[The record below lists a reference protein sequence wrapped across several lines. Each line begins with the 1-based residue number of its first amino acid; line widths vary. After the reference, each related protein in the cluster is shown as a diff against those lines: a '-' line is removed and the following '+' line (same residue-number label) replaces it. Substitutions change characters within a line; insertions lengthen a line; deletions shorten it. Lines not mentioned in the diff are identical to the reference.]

1 MKTITASTI
10 DKANIGLMIL
20 SLIAAFIFPF
30 ELFLFVYA
38 FLGPLH
44 YLTEINWLHKK
55 QYFTNNRYDYI
66 IIIFF
71 IVLISALT
79 LTKSV
84 YRIYVPVLIF
94 FIFGASFGMVFFKRL
109 KPKIIFAITCGLGG
123 LALYYFS
130 YKGLRTL
137 FSSLL
142 PTIVHVFIFTGFFIL
157 LGALKSKSAL
167 GITSV
172 AVFICCA
179 CATLFIRTD
188 ISSNAVSQYIYS
200 NHHHFIR
207 INNILIGFFDVLH
220 SNDIRKDMQVPSYIS
235 QQEVPVYLSQTG
247 ISIMR
252 FIAFAYTYHYLNW
265 FSKTSVIQWHNTK
278 KLNLFIIFAIWIAS
292 VALYIYNYKTG
303 LTWLYLLSF
312 GHVLLEFPLNHIS
325 ILEIKRQLTL
335 KFSGS

>member
-1 MKTITASTI
+1 
-10 DKANIGLMIL
+10 MIL

-55 QYFTNNRYDYI
+55 QYFTNNKYDYT

-71 IVLISALT
+71 IVLISTLI

-84 YRIYVPVLIF
+84 YKIYVPLLTF
-94 FIFGASFGMVFFKRL
+94 FIFAASFGMVFFKEL
-109 KPKIIFAITCGLGG
+109 KPKIIFAIICGLGG

-130 YKGLRTL
+130 YKEFRIL

-142 PTIVHVFIFTGFFIL
+142 PTIIHVFIFTGFFIL
-157 LGALKSKSAL
+157 LGALKSKSAV

-172 AVFICCA
+172 VVFTLCA
-179 CATLFIRTD
+179 CAALFVRVGI
-188 ISSNAVSQYIYS
+188 NNNVVSQYIYS
-200 NHHHFIR
+200 SHHTFIR
-207 INNILIGFFDVLH
+207 LNKILIGFFNLLH
-220 SNDIRKDMQVPSYIS
+220 SNDIRTDMNVPSYIS

-278 KLNLFIIFAIWIAS
+278 KLNLFIILAIWIAS

-303 LTWLYLLSF
+303 LSWLYILSF

-325 ILEIKRQLTL
+325 ILEIKKQLTL